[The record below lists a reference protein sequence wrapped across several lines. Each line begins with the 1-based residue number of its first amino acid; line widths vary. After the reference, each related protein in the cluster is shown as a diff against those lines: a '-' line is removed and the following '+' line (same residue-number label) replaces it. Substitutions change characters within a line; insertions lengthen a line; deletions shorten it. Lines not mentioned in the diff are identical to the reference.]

1 MKMRIEHWQMRI
13 RIEHILVDSEFNC
26 RGGFTPTSVQELAES
41 MKVQGLINPI
51 SVMVNPRPS
60 GPAYMLIAGHR
71 RIAAAQLLGWQT
83 IEAVLHEDMAEK
95 EAHKVN
101 LQENLGRRD
110 LRASHEMRAIVAIY
124 GENPDPDQVARELGK
139 SKKWVKDRL
148 ALRDMDVRII
158 ECVDNGFLTAL
169 DIQLISGG
177 MPGERWD
184 IAEALLKG
192 KSQGQ
197 SSKDVAR
204 DLKLRTKTRG
214 TREMAIAKEVLMDFG
229 VSPSWVATLAWCSG
243 KLPSVDFFGL
253 PLEKLE
259 QYGIKP

>member
-1 MKMRIEHWQMRI
+1 MKV

-41 MKVQGLINPI
+41 MKVQGLINPV
-51 SVMVNPRPS
+51 SVMVNPRPG
-60 GPAYMLIAGHR
+60 GPAWMLIAGHR
-71 RIAAAQLLGWQT
+71 RLAAAKLLGWET
-83 IEAVLHEDMAEK
+83 IEAGWWEEMTEQQ
-95 EAHKVN
+95 AHKVN

-110 LRASHEMRAIVAIY
+110 LRPSHEMRAIVAIY
-124 GENPDPDQVARELGK
+124 GNAPDPAAVADDLGK

-148 ALRDMDVRII
+148 ALRDMDDRII
-158 ECVDNGFLTAL
+158 ACVDSGFLTAL

-243 KLPSVDFFGL
+243 KLPSVEFFGL
-253 PLEKLE
+253 PLGKLE